1 MFGKKPA
8 PLPLAPG
15 DDAPAFSL
23 PDHTGAVRSLS
34 DYRGKTVVLWF
45 YPKARTPG

>member
-1 MFGKKPA
+1 MFRRKSSE
-8 PLPLAPG
+8 LPLAPG

-23 PDHTGAVRSLS
+23 PDHTGVVRNLS
-34 DYRGKTVVLWF
+34 DYRGRRVVLWF